1 MRRTIIAYIL
11 NCIEEIEDLSELGN
25 KLRDLEEAIEKEL
38 DSKEDELLSVLFL
51 YILLYENDIKLGHEV
66 KSLYNEIKYLY
77 EYTTSA

>member
-25 KLRDLEEAIEKEL
+25 KLRDLEEVIQKEL
-38 DSKEDELLSVLFL
+38 DSKKDELLSVLFL

-66 KSLYNEIKYLY
+66 KNLYNEIKYLY